1 MMTEFQMIGTPF
13 DRAKSLFVGPEE
25 GRMYPPLLPLIR
37 ELIDAHQSEIDAL
50 AVDVEGMKAYC
61 EIRDSNM
68 QPLLDANHK
77 LNEEIAELK
86 GALLIACD
94 DMTIYDED
102 RLIQPREHVYLPQA
116 YLDRAKQDRVL
127 FKEAIANE

>member
-1 MMTEFQMIGTPF
+1 MTDQEVYDDILTRLYTTRAITPEVVGELLDLSKRLIG
-13 DRAKSLFVGPEE
+13 
-25 GRMYPPLLPLIR
+25 
-37 ELIDAHQSEIDAL
+37 EIESQKMGI
-50 AVDVEGMKAYC
+50 EGMKAYC

-127 FKEAIANE
+127 FKEATANE